1 MTTPILQI
9 DLRDRRTGD
18 TTRHTFNNYD
28 ASPIRLGR
36 DPTCAVCLD
45 DPTVSNHHAAIELD
59 PTTAYL
65 RDLGSTNGFHIAGRR
80 APKHAKVRLIGRIH
94 VDIGPFHLEISHR
107 PNPTR
112 LATQG
117 ALPASAAPDLDALH
131 AQLTRLHALHAPLVA
146 ARQAFETALADAA
159 LALADDPAATR
170 RLRAEFPDHLPG
182 LHLPDLSLGPSNLS
196 LGPPSPLTPPN
207 PSYPF
212 APDLTRPSTS
222 DPASRSPVIDRP
234 SPSDPASRSPVIDRP
249 SPSDPASPSP
259 VIDRPSPSDPSS
271 PSPVIDRPS
280 SADLSS
286 RSPAL
291 DRSSAPD
298 LSPRALNSASSARD
312 LSRSSTP
319 DPSPRSLSPDLSSRS
334 LDPAR
339 PPAPDTPRSF
349 ANPTYDLSQ
358 APAPLALL
366 APIAR
371 TLLPDERPPASADEA
386 RRFLDRLTR
395 VLRDLAAG
403 LAAVQHLRIQQLRGF
418 DLVAGGPD
426 NPLLTMT
433 RGDELLPHLL
443 AWRAPA
449 DTSAHELM
457 DCFAVLLAHLRG
469 HVHAAMTT
477 ACHFATNL
485 APPEIER
492 HTSTRGLLRTH
503 ALWRT
508 YRERYQSIVGD
519 IASPILKDTFK
530 NSYCAELAELGVH
543 LTHRTG

>member
-1 MTTPILQI
+1 MTSPILQI
-9 DLRDRRTGD
+9 VLRDRRTGT
-18 TTRHTFNNYD
+18 TTRHTFNNCD
-28 ASPIRLGR
+28 TSPIRLGR
-36 DPTCAVCLD
+36 DPTCEVCLA
-45 DPTVSNHHAAIELD
+45 DPTVSNNHAAIELD
-59 PTTAYL
+59 ATTAHL

-80 APKHAKVRLIGRIH
+80 APKHAKLRLIGRIH

-112 LATQG
+112 LATHG
-117 ALPASAAPDLDALH
+117 ALPSSTAPDLDALH
-131 AQLTRLHALHAPLVA
+131 AQLAHLHALHAPLVA

-170 RLRAEFPDHLPG
+170 RLRAEFPDDLLD
-182 LHLPDLSLGPSNLS
+182 LHLPDLSREPSNLS
-196 LGPPSPLTPPN
+196 LGPPN

-212 APDLTRPSTS
+212 APDLSRPSALA
-222 DPASRSPVIDRP
+222 P
-234 SPSDPASRSPVIDRP
+234 
-249 SPSDPASPSP
+249 
-259 VIDRPSPSDPSS
+259 
-271 PSPVIDRPS
+271 
-280 SADLSS
+280 SS
-286 RSPAL
+286 RSLLVDRSPAPDL
-291 DRSSAPD
+291 SRPSALAPSSHSLLVDRSSAPD
-298 LSPRALNSASSARD
+298 SP
-312 LSRSSTP
+312 SRSP
-319 DPSPRSLSPDLSSRS
+319 
-334 LDPAR
+334 DPAR
-339 PPAPDTPRSF
+339 SVS
-349 ANPTYDLSQ
+349 DLSQ

-403 LAAVQHLRIQQLRGF
+403 LATLQHLRIQQLRGF

-433 RGDELLPHLL
+433 RGDELLAHLL

-457 DCFAVLLAHLRG
+457 DCHAVLLAHLRG
-469 HVHAAMTT
+469 HVHAALTT

-492 HTSTRGLLRTH
+492 HTATRGLLRTH

-508 YRERYQSIVGD
+508 YRERYQQYVGD
-519 IASPILKDTFK
+519 IASPVLKDTFK
-530 NSYCAELAELGVH
+530 NSYCAELAELGIH

>member
-9 DLRDRRTGD
+9 DLRDRRTGT
-18 TTRHTFNNYD
+18 TTRHTFNNCD
-28 ASPIRLGR
+28 VSPIRLGR
-36 DPTCAVCLD
+36 DPTCEVCLA

-59 PTTAYL
+59 PTTAHL

-112 LATQG
+112 LATHG
-117 ALPASAAPDLDALH
+117 ALATSTAPDLDALH
-131 AQLTRLHALHAPLVA
+131 TQLTRLHALHAPLVA

-170 RLRAEFPDHLPG
+170 RLHAEFPDPL

-196 LGPPSPLTPPN
+196 LGPPSTLPPPN

-212 APDLTRPSTS
+212 APDLTRPSAPDSSPPPSLVDRRSTP
-222 DPASRSPVIDRP
+222 DRSRISADSSSRP
-234 SPSDPASRSPVIDRP
+234 S
-249 SPSDPASPSP
+249 
-259 VIDRPSPSDPSS
+259 
-271 PSPVIDRPS
+271 
-280 SADLSS
+280 
-286 RSPAL
+286 
-291 DRSSAPD
+291 
-298 LSPRALNSASSARD
+298 D
-312 LSRSSTP
+312 LSRSSASDRAPRPFTP
-319 DPSPRSLSPDLSSRS
+319 SAS
-334 LDPAR
+334 
-339 PPAPDTPRSF
+339 
-349 ANPTYDLSQ
+349 DLSQ

-386 RRFLDRLTR
+386 RRFLDRLTN

-418 DLVAGGPD
+418 DLIAGGPD
-426 NPLLTMT
+426 NPLLAMT
-433 RGDELLPHLL
+433 RGDELLAHLL

-469 HVHAAMTT
+469 HVHAALTT
-477 ACHFATNL
+477 ACHFATTL

-508 YRERYQSIVGD
+508 YRERYQACVGD